1 MAESQSADE
10 AKVCSAQLGVRRT
23 SSAYTYASSDV
34 NVSADF
40 GRHEQADLVELPT
53 IHPQVQSNKLRDLE
67 GLLDRAISKLNAC
80 NERND
85 KYHDAINKQ
94 RKERLGLDHVSARLP
109 EKHKKVNV

>member
-1 MAESQSADE
+1 MSHEIAGSNHPLLVSLEVQAKLGLSQKMRKGEVTMDDYGGDFSRVIDMLR
-10 AKVCSAQLGVRRT
+10 CSIV
-23 SSAYTYASSDV
+23 
-34 NVSADF
+34 
-40 GRHEQADLVELPT
+40 VE
-53 IHPQVQSNKLRDLE
+53 D
-67 GLLDRAISKLNAC
+67 DRAISKLNAC